1 MVKSENLKN
10 RRIKMNSDNR
20 IVQQAK
26 SINMASHQ
34 NTVATDKKAL
44 LSTLWIFVLL
54 NIIFRDI
61 HEFFRPG
68 LLKEMMAGV
77 VNGNKVTEE
86 VMLIGAIMVEIPILM
101 VLLSR
106 ILNYRINRWVNII
119 IGAITIA
126 LVIGM
131 GQKDLDD
138 LFFTT
143 VEVIALSVIIWLAGK
158 WRKYFEH

>member
-1 MVKSENLKN
+1 
-10 RRIKMNSDNR
+10 MNSDNR